1 MLHRSF
7 VLVVFLSLVA
17 LPAAAQERSSEV
29 VRTLERSATRIQH
42 LLGETRR
49 AGDVRRASCVDEQ
62 LSQLTATL
70 RLALERQHRANRHE
84 DRGDR
89 VMAERER
96 ALITRLSARGQE
108 LEREAQLCVDPDA
121 LEGNRTR
128 VTVLIDPDVPDDAL
142 EEITDRRAVFAR

>member
-1 MLHRSF
+1 MQHRSF
-7 VLVVFLSLVA
+7 ALVVFLSLVT
-17 LPAAAQERSSEV
+17 LPAAAQERPSEV

-49 AGDVRRASCVDEQ
+49 VGDVRRASCVDQQ

-70 RLALERQHRANRHE
+70 RLALERQQRANRYE

-89 VMAERER
+89 GMAERER
-96 ALITRLSARGQE
+96 ALITRLAARGHE

-121 LEGNRTR
+121 LEANRTR
-128 VTVLIDPDVPDDAL
+128 VTVLIDPDVPTDAIA
-142 EEITDRRAVFAR
+142 EVTDRRAVFAR